1 MAMPEQIYYG
11 NDIFAGE
18 PEPPPLPRSRPQQPN
33 YYGPNINPFP
43 GPPPPQRGIPY
54 GTPNLEP
61 PRYAAPPPTPMRPN
75 YAAPPR
81 SIPPSA
87 PLGPPG
93 GFSRQLTPSAVPQQ
107 PAPGPGAGNGVPPQ
121 ELLRMLQ
128 LISGGFGGGTPS
140 SGAGLY

>member
-1 MAMPEQIYYG
+1 MAMREQIYYG

-18 PEPPPLPRSRPQQPN
+18 PEPALPRPGPDRQPH

-43 GPPPPQRGIPY
+43 GPPPPQRGLPY
-54 GTPNLEP
+54 GTNLEP
-61 PRYAAPPPTPMRPN
+61 PQQPTAPTAPTPTAFPR

-93 GFSRQLTPSAVPQQ
+93 GFSRQQIPSSIPQTP
-107 PAPGPGAGNGVPPQ
+107 GMGNGVPPA

-128 LISGGFGGGTPS
+128 LISGGFGGGTS
-140 SGAGLY
+140 AGLY